1 MILHRLRLSNFR
13 GIDEREI
20 AFPDR
25 GVVVV
30 CGANEIGKSS
40 MIEALDL
47 LLNYKDRSGHKD
59 VKAVKP
65 THADVGA
72 EVEAEISAGPYRFVY
87 RKRFHKKPKTELRV
101 VEPARRSLDGDE
113 AHDQVLSMLG
123 ETVDMKLWHAQQ
135 VLQAASTSAVDLS
148 GCDALSRAL
157 DVAAGDDAARSGTEP
172 LLIERIDAEFSRYFT
187 PTGRPTGQWAAA
199 IEALTAAERGRERC
213 ADAMADVDER
223 VSRHAELSA
232 ELSGLATAR
241 QAAAK
246 RCDAARGAAAALAV
260 LAEEVAAARR
270 VAETARAKAAASA
283 AAAAERSRLC
293 ADAVRRTTALAEL
306 QAGLAAAVEDQVIAD
321 EVADA
326 ATSAATESATA
337 LVAAQD
343 RVDAARCAVD
353 GLVARE
359 EAQRLAARVQRID
372 QTRGDLDQVA
382 ERLGSISLTAEL
394 LLAIEEAAALVDRLD
409 AQLHA
414 VAATVEFTALKGQHV
429 LVDGQRVALDPG
441 EPWTIPASVAATV
454 ELPGVLEIRISPG
467 SSTAGLRT
475 ELQAAQQ
482 LRDEK
487 LTQSGVDD
495 LAAARRAG
503 QERLTLV
510 AKRDKLSAVLDE
522 LCAGDDVDRLRARL
536 SELET
541 TAYET
546 AVDAESARA
555 ELASA
560 TEALTQARQAD
571 ATVQQLSRAASTRL
585 TEKITAAKVL
595 LAGVGTAAAELELAG
610 EQLAAGRAID
620 PDDVISARAVADA
633 ETQQRAD
640 AVVTQLAERY
650 GRADPESVKAELAAA
665 TQSVDE
671 CERNFVQT
679 RQALND
685 LTVELAVIGSEGRK
699 GKLDDAEILSAH
711 ARAEHARVGKRAGA
725 AKLLRCTMNRHRDN
739 TRQRYVAPYRTEVE
753 RLGRTVFGPTFE
765 VEVDTNLTILRR
777 TLDDRTVPYD
787 SLSGGAKEQL
797 GILARL
803 AGAALVATED
813 TVPVVIDD
821 ALGFSDPQR
830 LGKMAAVFNTVGRDG
845 QVIVLTC
852 MPGRYDGIDGAHV
865 IELTG

>member
-87 RKRFHKKPKTELRV
+87 RKRFHRKPKTELRM
-101 VEPARRSLDGDE
+101 VEPVRRSLDGDE
-113 AHDQVLSMLG
+113 AHDQVLAMLG

-157 DVAAGDDAARSGTEP
+157 DVAAGDHAARSGSEP
-172 LLIERIDAEFSRYFT
+172 LLIERIDAEFGRYFT
-187 PTGRPTGQWAAA
+187 PTGRPTGPWAAA
-199 IEALTAAERGRERC
+199 IDALTDAERERERC
-213 ADAMADVDER
+213 VAAMADVDER

-241 QAAAK
+241 QAAAE
-246 RCDAARGAAAALAV
+246 RCDAARGAAAALSV
-260 LAEEVAAARR
+260 LAEELAAAQR

-293 ADAVRRTTALAEL
+293 ADAVRRTAALAEL

-321 EVADA
+321 EVAEA
-326 ATSAATESATA
+326 ATAAATESAAA

-343 RVDAARCAVD
+343 RVDAARCAMD
-353 GLVARE
+353 GLAARE
-359 EAQRLAARVQRID
+359 EAQRLAARVERID
-372 QTRGDLDQVA
+372 QTRRDLA
-382 ERLGSISLTAEL
+382 PITERLGTITLTAEL
-394 LLAIEEAAALVDRLD
+394 LLAIEEAAASVERLD

-414 VAATVEFTALKGQHV
+414 VAATLEFTALEGRHV
-429 LVDGQRVALDPG
+429 LVDGEQVALDPG
-441 EPWTIPASVAATV
+441 APWTIPASVAATI
-454 ELPGVLEIRISPG
+454 ELPGVLEIRINPG
-467 SSTAGLRT
+467 SSMAGLRT
-475 ELQAAQQ
+475 ELHAAQQ
-482 LRDEK
+482 RRDET
-487 LTQSGVDD
+487 LMQGGVDD
-495 LAAARRAG
+495 LAAARRVG
-503 QERLTLV
+503 QERLTLA

-536 SELET
+536 SELQATVAEP
-541 TAYET
+541 
-546 AVDAESARA
+546 AVDAESARV
-555 ELASA
+555 ELSSA
-560 TEALTQARQAD
+560 TGALTQARQAD

-585 TEKITAAKVL
+585 AEKITAAKVL
-595 LAGVGTAAAELELAG
+595 LSGVGTAAAELELAG

-620 PDDVISARAVADA
+620 PDDAISARAA
-633 ETQQRAD
+633 EDTENKQRAD
-640 AVVTQLAERY
+640 IVVTQLVERY
-650 GRADPESVKAELAAA
+650 GRADPETVKAELAAA

>member
-1 MILHRLRLSNFR
+1 
-13 GIDEREI
+13 
-20 AFPDR
+20 
-25 GVVVV
+25 
-30 CGANEIGKSS
+30 
-40 MIEALDL
+40 
-47 LLNYKDRSGHKD
+47 LNYKDRSGHKD

-87 RKRFHKKPKTELRV
+87 RKRFHKKPKTELQM
-101 VEPARRSLDGDE
+101 VEPVRRSLDGDE
-113 AHDQVLSMLG
+113 AHDQVLAMLG

-157 DVAAGDDAARSGTEP
+157 DVAAGDHAARSGSEP

-187 PTGRPTGQWAAA
+187 ATGRPTGPWAAA
-199 IEALTAAERGRERC
+199 IEALTAAERERERC
-213 ADAMADVDER
+213 AAAMADVDER
-223 VSRHAELSA
+223 VARHAKLSA
-232 ELSGLATAR
+232 ELSGLTAAR
-241 QAAAK
+241 RAAAE
-246 RCDAARGAAAALAV
+246 RCDAARAAAAALSV
-260 LAEEVAAARR
+260 LAEEVAAAQR
-270 VAETARAKAAASA
+270 VAETARAKAAVSA
-283 AAAAERSRLC
+283 AAATERSRLC
-293 ADAVRRTTALAEL
+293 ADAVRRTAALAEL
-306 QAGLAAAVEDQVIAD
+306 QAGLATAVEDQVIAD
-321 EVADA
+321 EVAEA
-326 ATSAATESATA
+326 AMAAATESAAA

-353 GLVARE
+353 GLAALDEAR
-359 EAQRLAARVQRID
+359 RLAARVQRID
-372 QTRGDLDQVA
+372 QTQRDLAQIT
-382 ERLGSISLTAEL
+382 ERLGTITLTAEL
-394 LLAIEEAAALVDRLD
+394 LLAIEEAAASVERLD

-414 VAATVEFTALKGQHV
+414 VAATLEFTALESRHV
-429 LVDGQRVALDPG
+429 FVDGEQVALDPG
-441 EPWTIPASVAATV
+441 APWTIPASVSATI
-454 ELPGVLEIRISPG
+454 ELPGVLEIRINPG

-475 ELQAAQQ
+475 ELHAAQQ
-482 LRDEK
+482 RRDET
-487 LTQSGVDD
+487 LMQGGVDD
-495 LAAARRAG
+495 LAAARRVG
-503 QERLTLV
+503 QERLTLA

-536 SELET
+536 SELQA
-541 TAYET
+541 TATEP

-555 ELASA
+555 ELSHA

-585 TEKITAAKVL
+585 AEKITAAKVL
-595 LAGVGTAAAELELAG
+595 VSGVGTAAAELELAG

-620 PDDVISARAVADA
+620 PDDAISARAADA
-633 ETQQRAD
+633 AENQQRAEV
-640 AVVTQLAERY
+640 VVTQLTERY
-650 GRADPESVKAELAAA
+650 GRADPETVKAELAAA
-665 TQSVDE
+665 TQSVNE
-671 CERNFVQT
+671 CERKFAQT
-679 RQALND
+679 RQVLND

-725 AKLLRCTMNRHRDN
+725 VKLLRCTMIRHRDN
-739 TRQRYVAPYRTEVE
+739 TRQRYVAPYRTELE

>member
-30 CGANEIGKSS
+30 CGVNEIGKSS

-87 RKRFHKKPKTELRV
+87 RKRFHKKPKTELQM
-101 VEPARRSLDGDE
+101 VEPVRRSLDGDE
-113 AHDQVLSMLG
+113 AHDQVLAMLG

-157 DVAAGDDAARSGTEP
+157 DVAAGDHAARSGSEP

-187 PTGRPTGQWAAA
+187 ATGRPTGPWAAA
-199 IEALTAAERGRERC
+199 IEALTAAERERERC
-213 ADAMADVDER
+213 AAAMADVDER
-223 VSRHAELSA
+223 VARHAKLSA
-232 ELSGLATAR
+232 ELSGLTAAR
-241 QAAAK
+241 RAAAE
-246 RCDAARGAAAALAV
+246 RCDAARAAAAALSV
-260 LAEEVAAARR
+260 LAEEVAAAQR
-270 VAETARAKAAASA
+270 VAETARAKAAVSA
-283 AAAAERSRLC
+283 AAATERSRLC
-293 ADAVRRTTALAEL
+293 ADAVRRTAALAEL
-306 QAGLAAAVEDQVIAD
+306 QAGLATAVEDQVIAD
-321 EVADA
+321 EVAEA
-326 ATSAATESATA
+326 AMAAATESAAA

-353 GLVARE
+353 GLAALDEAR
-359 EAQRLAARVQRID
+359 RLAARVQRID
-372 QTRGDLDQVA
+372 QTQRDLAQIT
-382 ERLGSISLTAEL
+382 ERLGTITLTAEL
-394 LLAIEEAAALVDRLD
+394 LLAIEEAAASVERLD

-414 VAATVEFTALKGQHV
+414 VAATLEFTALESRHV
-429 LVDGQRVALDPG
+429 FVDGEQVALDPG
-441 EPWTIPASVAATV
+441 APWTIPASVSATI
-454 ELPGVLEIRISPG
+454 ELPGVLEIRINPG

-475 ELQAAQQ
+475 ELHAAQQ
-482 LRDEK
+482 RRDET
-487 LTQSGVDD
+487 LTQGGVDD
-495 LAAARRAG
+495 LAAARRVG
-503 QERLTLV
+503 QERLTLA

-536 SELET
+536 SELQA
-541 TAYET
+541 TATEP

-555 ELASA
+555 ELSHA

-585 TEKITAAKVL
+585 AEKITAAKVL
-595 LAGVGTAAAELELAG
+595 VSGVGTAATELELAG

-620 PDDVISARAVADA
+620 PDDAISARAA
-633 ETQQRAD
+633 EDTENQQRAEV
-640 AVVTQLAERY
+640 VVTQLTERY
-650 GRADPESVKAELAAA
+650 GRADPETVKTELAAA
-665 TQSVDE
+665 TQSVNE
-671 CERNFVQT
+671 CERNFAQT
-679 RQALND
+679 RQVLND

-725 AKLLRCTMNRHRDN
+725 VKLLRCTMIRHRDN
-739 TRQRYVAPYRTEVE
+739 TRQRYVAPYRTELE

>member
-87 RKRFHKKPKTELRV
+87 RKRFHRRPKTELRM
-101 VEPARRSLDGDE
+101 VEPVRRSLDGDE
-113 AHDQVLSMLG
+113 AHDQVLAMLG

-157 DVAAGDDAARSGTEP
+157 DVAAGDHAARSGSEP

-187 PTGRPTGQWAAA
+187 ATGRPTGQWAAA
-199 IEALTAAERGRERC
+199 IDALTDAERERERC
-213 ADAMADVDER
+213 VAAMADVDER
-223 VSRHAELSA
+223 VGRHAELSA
-232 ELSGLATAR
+232 ELSGLTTAR
-241 QAAAK
+241 RAAAE
-246 RCDAARGAAAALAV
+246 RCDAARGAAAALSV
-260 LAEEVAAARR
+260 LAEEVAAAQR
-270 VAETARAKAAASA
+270 VAESARAKAAASA

-293 ADAVRRTTALAEL
+293 ADAVRRTAALAEL

-321 EVADA
+321 EVAETA
-326 ATSAATESATA
+326 MAAATESAAA

-353 GLVARE
+353 GLAARE

-372 QTRGDLDQVA
+372 QTRRDLA
-382 ERLGSISLTAEL
+382 PITERLGTITLTAEL
-394 LLAIEEAAALVDRLD
+394 LLAIEEAAALVERLD

-414 VAATVEFTALKGQHV
+414 VAATLEFTALESRHV
-429 LVDGQRVALDPG
+429 LVDGEQVALDPG
-441 EPWTIPASVAATV
+441 APWTIPASVAATI
-454 ELPGVLEIRISPG
+454 ELPGVLEIRINPG
-467 SSTAGLRT
+467 SSMAGLRT
-475 ELQAAQQ
+475 ELHAAQQ
-482 LRDEK
+482 RRDET
-487 LTQSGVDD
+487 LMQGGVDD
-495 LAAARRAG
+495 LAAARRVG
-503 QERLTLV
+503 QERLTLA
-510 AKRDKLSAVLDE
+510 AKRDKLCAVLDE

-536 SELET
+536 SELQATVAEP
-541 TAYET
+541 
-546 AVDAESARA
+546 AVDADSARA
-555 ELASA
+555 ELSSA

-585 TEKITAAKVL
+585 AEKITAAKVL
-595 LAGVGTAAAELELAG
+595 LSGVGTAAAELELAG
-610 EQLAAGRAID
+610 EQLAAGRAIE
-620 PDDVISARAVADA
+620 PDDTISARAA
-633 ETQQRAD
+633 EDTENQQRAD
-640 AVVTQLAERY
+640 IVVTQLVERY
-650 GRADPESVKAELAAA
+650 GRADPETVKAELAAA
-665 TQSVDE
+665 TQSVNE

-739 TRQRYVAPYRTEVE
+739 TRQRYVAPYRTELE

>member
-87 RKRFHKKPKTELRV
+87 RKRFHRKPKTELRM
-101 VEPARRSLDGDE
+101 VEPVRRSLDGDE
-113 AHDQVLSMLG
+113 AHDQVLAMLG

-157 DVAAGDDAARSGTEP
+157 DVAAGDHAARSGSEP
-172 LLIERIDAEFSRYFT
+172 LLIERIDAEFGRYFT
-187 PTGRPTGQWAAA
+187 ATGRPTGPWAAA
-199 IEALTAAERGRERC
+199 IDALTDAERERERC
-213 ADAMADVDER
+213 VAAMADVDER

-241 QAAAK
+241 QAAAE
-246 RCDAARGAAAALAV
+246 RCDAARGAAAALSV
-260 LAEEVAAARR
+260 LAEEVAAAQR

-283 AAAAERSRLC
+283 AAAERSRLC
-293 ADAVRRTTALAEL
+293 ADAVRRTAALAEL

-321 EVADA
+321 EVAEA
-326 ATSAATESATA
+326 ALAAATESAAA

-353 GLVARE
+353 GLAARE
-359 EAQRLAARVQRID
+359 EAQRLAARVERID
-372 QTRGDLDQVA
+372 QTRRDLA
-382 ERLGSISLTAEL
+382 PITERLGTITLTTEL
-394 LLAIEEAAALVDRLD
+394 LLAIEEAAASVERLD

-414 VAATVEFTALKGQHV
+414 VAATLEFTALEGRHV
-429 LVDGQRVALDPG
+429 LVDGEQVALDPG
-441 EPWTIPASVAATV
+441 APWTIPASVAATI
-454 ELPGVLEIRISPG
+454 ELPGVLEIRINPG
-467 SSTAGLRT
+467 SSMAGLRT
-475 ELQAAQQ
+475 DLHAAQQ
-482 LRDEK
+482 RRDET
-487 LTQSGVDD
+487 LMQGGVDD
-495 LAAARRAG
+495 LAAARRVG
-503 QERLTLV
+503 QERLTLA

-536 SELET
+536 SELQATVAEP
-541 TAYET
+541 
-546 AVDAESARA
+546 AVDAESARV
-555 ELASA
+555 ELSSA
-560 TEALTQARQAD
+560 TGALTQARQAD

-585 TEKITAAKVL
+585 AEKITAAKVL
-595 LAGVGTAAAELELAG
+595 LSGVGTAAAELELAG

-620 PDDVISARAVADA
+620 PDDAISARAA
-633 ETQQRAD
+633 EDTENKQRAD
-640 AVVTQLAERY
+640 IVVTQLVERY
-650 GRADPESVKAELAAA
+650 GRADPETVKAELAAA

-671 CERNFVQT
+671 CEQNFVQT

-725 AKLLRCTMNRHRDN
+725 AKLLRCTMIRHRDN

-830 LGKMAAVFNTVGRDG
+830 LGRMAAVFNTVGRDG

>member
-1 MILHRLRLSNFR
+1 
-13 GIDEREI
+13 
-20 AFPDR
+20 
-25 GVVVV
+25 
-30 CGANEIGKSS
+30 
-40 MIEALDL
+40 
-47 LLNYKDRSGHKD
+47 
-59 VKAVKP
+59 
-65 THADVGA
+65 
-72 EVEAEISAGPYRFVY
+72 
-87 RKRFHKKPKTELRV
+87 
-101 VEPARRSLDGDE
+101 
-113 AHDQVLSMLG
+113 
-123 ETVDMKLWHAQQ
+123 
-135 VLQAASTSAVDLS
+135 
-148 GCDALSRAL
+148 
-157 DVAAGDDAARSGTEP
+157 
-172 LLIERIDAEFSRYFT
+172 
-187 PTGRPTGQWAAA
+187 
-199 IEALTAAERGRERC
+199 
-213 ADAMADVDER
+213 
-223 VSRHAELSA
+223 
-232 ELSGLATAR
+232 
-241 QAAAK
+241 
-246 RCDAARGAAAALAV
+246 V
-260 LAEEVAAARR
+260 LAEEVAAAQR
-270 VAETARAKAAASA
+270 VAETARAKAAVSA
-283 AAAAERSRLC
+283 AAATERSRLC
-293 ADAVRRTTALAEL
+293 ADAVRRTAALAEL
-306 QAGLAAAVEDQVIAD
+306 QAGLATAVEDQVIAD
-321 EVADA
+321 EVAEA
-326 ATSAATESATA
+326 AMAAATESAAA

-353 GLVARE
+353 GLAALD

-372 QTRGDLDQVA
+372 QTQRDLAQIT
-382 ERLGSISLTAEL
+382 ERLGTITLTAEL
-394 LLAIEEAAALVDRLD
+394 LLAIEEAAASVERLD

-414 VAATVEFTALKGQHV
+414 VAATLEFTALESRHV
-429 LVDGQRVALDPG
+429 FVDGEQVALDPG
-441 EPWTIPASVAATV
+441 APWTIPASVSATI
-454 ELPGVLEIRISPG
+454 ELPGVLEIRINPG

-475 ELQAAQQ
+475 ELHAAQQ
-482 LRDEK
+482 RRDET
-487 LTQSGVDD
+487 LMQGGVDD
-495 LAAARRAG
+495 LAAARRVG
-503 QERLTLV
+503 QERLTLA

-536 SELET
+536 SELQA
-541 TAYET
+541 TATEP

-555 ELASA
+555 ELSHA

-585 TEKITAAKVL
+585 AEKITAAKVL
-595 LAGVGTAAAELELAG
+595 VSGVGTAATELELAG

-620 PDDVISARAVADA
+620 PDDAISARAA
-633 ETQQRAD
+633 EDTENQQRAEV
-640 AVVTQLAERY
+640 VVTQLTERY
-650 GRADPESVKAELAAA
+650 GRADPETVKTELAAA
-665 TQSVDE
+665 TQSVNE
-671 CERNFVQT
+671 CERNFAQT
-679 RQALND
+679 RQVLND

-725 AKLLRCTMNRHRDN
+725 VKLLRCTMIRHRDN
-739 TRQRYVAPYRTEVE
+739 TRQRYVAPYRTELE

>member
-1 MILHRLRLSNFR
+1 M
-13 GIDEREI
+13 
-20 AFPDR
+20 
-25 GVVVV
+25 
-30 CGANEIGKSS
+30 
-40 MIEALDL
+40 
-47 LLNYKDRSGHKD
+47 
-59 VKAVKP
+59 
-65 THADVGA
+65 
-72 EVEAEISAGPYRFVY
+72 
-87 RKRFHKKPKTELRV
+87 
-101 VEPARRSLDGDE
+101 
-113 AHDQVLSMLG
+113 
-123 ETVDMKLWHAQQ
+123 
-135 VLQAASTSAVDLS
+135 
-148 GCDALSRAL
+148 
-157 DVAAGDDAARSGTEP
+157 
-172 LLIERIDAEFSRYFT
+172 
-187 PTGRPTGQWAAA
+187 
-199 IEALTAAERGRERC
+199 
-213 ADAMADVDER
+213 
-223 VSRHAELSA
+223 
-232 ELSGLATAR
+232 
-241 QAAAK
+241 
-246 RCDAARGAAAALAV
+246 
-260 LAEEVAAARR
+260 
-270 VAETARAKAAASA
+270 
-283 AAAAERSRLC
+283 
-293 ADAVRRTTALAEL
+293 
-306 QAGLAAAVEDQVIAD
+306 
-321 EVADA
+321 
-326 ATSAATESATA
+326 
-337 LVAAQD
+337 
-343 RVDAARCAVD
+343 
-353 GLVARE
+353 
-359 EAQRLAARVQRID
+359 
-372 QTRGDLDQVA
+372 
-382 ERLGSISLTAEL
+382 
-394 LLAIEEAAALVDRLD
+394 
-409 AQLHA
+409 
-414 VAATVEFTALKGQHV
+414 AATVEFTALKGQHV

-441 EPWTIPASVAATV
+441 EPWTVPASVAATV

-541 TAYET
+541 TTYET
-546 AVDAESARA
+546 EVDAESARA